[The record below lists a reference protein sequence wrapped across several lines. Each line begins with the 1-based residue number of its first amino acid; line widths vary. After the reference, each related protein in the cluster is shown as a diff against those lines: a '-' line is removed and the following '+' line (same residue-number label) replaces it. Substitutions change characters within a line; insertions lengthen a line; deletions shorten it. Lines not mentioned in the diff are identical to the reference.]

1 MSFLEWIKEKISKDN
16 RKFVKIEGKD
26 IDKIYG
32 ASDKYECVVYTED
45 KTLLKNAEVI
55 FEINGKEYKKIT
67 NSEGVASLNINLN
80 CGMYII
86 TATYHGDNNYTDART
101 SNLIKVSPK
110 ITAFNLIKH
119 YLDDTPFK
127 VKATDINDKPL
138 PNILVIFIINGVT
151 YQKNTDNDGV
161 ASLNINL
168 TPNIY
173 DIEILSYELKGTYS
187 VTVLTAETRMEGTDI
202 KKTVSEKLA
211 YKCAVYDMKNNRL
224 NSGTVTIEV
233 NGVTYTKE
241 IKDGFASLNINLKEG
256 DYKIKATYIGDGLYR
271 PSIVTNTCSIT
282 SDKKTSSKHGYHYNS
297 GCGRLG
303 QCTAYDCGPH
313 ALMQSY
319 YNLTGIDV
327 SEKTL
332 MEICG
337 TTTSGTGHS
346 GLETGLAWLNR
357 KYGTNIS
364 IEWKNF
370 SDLGWDGLKKILD
383 SNDTTMF
390 WHELYRNQWG
400 HYSLADKIYS
410 DILNVLNSLGSR
422 CNYPAYCGYQ
432 ELRSK
437 STQESYWKGI
447 SQKSIAILKNKG

>member
-1 MSFLEWIKEKISKDN
+1 MNL
-16 RKFVKIEGKD
+16 IETIQKLFSNNKKNPQIIVED
-26 IDKIYG
+26 LTKIYG
-32 ASDKYECVVYTED
+32 TENQLEIGLYCDKQP
-45 KTLLKNAEVI
+45 LPARPVI
-55 FEINGKEYKKIT
+55 ININGVEYTKTTDGNGICK
-67 NSEGVASLNINLN
+67 LNINLN
-80 CGMYII
+80 PG
-86 TATYHGDNNYTDART
+86 TYNV
-101 SNLIKVSPK
+101 LIKFNGDDKYNKTTGSCKVTVNPVMHTTDLEMYEHDGSSFKAK
-110 ITAFNLIKH
+110 ITDYHN
-119 YLDDTPFK
+119 TP
-127 VKATDINDKPL
+127 VKGTT
-138 PNILVIFIINGVT
+138 VIFNINGVSYNKIT
-151 YQKNTDNDGV
+151 GDDGV
-161 ASLNINL
+161 ASLKINL
-168 TPNIY
+168 
-173 DIEILSYELKGTYS
+173 KQGTYTIKTTCVS
-187 VTVLTAETRMEGTDI
+187 IVMNNTIQVKKVKKDTRMEGTDI
-202 KKTVSEKLA
+202 NKTVSEKA
-211 YKCAVYDMKNNRL
+211 TYQCAVYDNNGRIAVPVEI
-224 NSGTVTIEV
+224 TV
-233 NGVTYTKE
+233 NGVTYVRTPDNEGLCK
-241 IKDGFASLNINLKEG
+241 LNINLQAG
-256 DYKIKATYIGDGLYR
+256 DYKITSKFNGNEDYN
-271 PSIVTNTCSIT
+271 PSSVTNNIHIT
-282 SDKKTSSKHGYHYNS
+282 PDKKTYSKHGYHYGS

-332 MEICG
+332 MEVCG
-337 TTTSGTGHS
+337 TTTNGTGHS

-383 SNDTTMF
+383 SNDTTIF

-422 CNYPAYCGYQ
+422 CNYPSYCGYQ

-437 STQESYWKGI
+437 STQESYWNGI